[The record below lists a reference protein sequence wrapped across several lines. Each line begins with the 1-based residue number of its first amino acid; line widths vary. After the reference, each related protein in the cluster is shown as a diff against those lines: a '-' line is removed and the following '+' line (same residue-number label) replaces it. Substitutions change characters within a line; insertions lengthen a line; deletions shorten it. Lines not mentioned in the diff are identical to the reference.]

1 MFTHFDFAQHKV
13 LRLKFTVLCTALG
26 LCMLASCGEGN
37 TPQQQDTAR
46 VVIPVTEEPVPF
58 SVDLLPGYK
67 IEKQDGPDFTVYY
80 FQSTDT
86 SQSFNEGGIYFGGA
100 PDTSSPR
107 TQAYTKREFRDVFMG
122 DTADWREFTTDTYVQ
137 REVYL
142 EKSPTEKIH
151 SWCYSN
157 DPAMLEK
164 LYEMIQS
171 ISLTDKS
178 EQ

>member
-1 MFTHFDFAQHKV
+1 MFTHFDFVQHKV
-13 LRLKFTVLCTALG
+13 LRSTFTVLLTALS
-26 LCMLASCGEGN
+26 LCALTACGEDKN
-37 TPQQQDTAR
+37 AQQQDTVPAT
-46 VVIPVTEEPVPF
+46 IPVVEGPVPF
-58 SVDLLPGYK
+58 SINLLPGYK

-137 REVYL
+137 REVYI

-164 LYEMIQS
+164 LYGMIQS
-171 ISLTDKS
+171 ISLTDK
-178 EQ
+178 

>member
-1 MFTHFDFAQHKV
+1 MLQLRV
-13 LRLKFTVLCTALG
+13 LLPAIALG
-26 LCMLASCGEGN
+26 LLISCGNDGDEK
-37 TPQQQDTAR
+37 TTDSVA
-46 VVIPVTEEPVPF
+46 VINPIVEEPIPF
-58 SVDLLPGYK
+58 SIDLLPGYK

-100 PDTSSPR
+100 PDTSSP
-107 TQAYTKREFRDVFMG
+107 QSQGYTKREFRDVFMG
-122 DTADWREFTTDTYVQ
+122 DSADWREFTTDTYVQ
-137 REVYL
+137 REVYV

-164 LYEMIQS
+164 LYGMIQS
-171 ISLTDKS
+171 IKLNGK
-178 EQ
+178 